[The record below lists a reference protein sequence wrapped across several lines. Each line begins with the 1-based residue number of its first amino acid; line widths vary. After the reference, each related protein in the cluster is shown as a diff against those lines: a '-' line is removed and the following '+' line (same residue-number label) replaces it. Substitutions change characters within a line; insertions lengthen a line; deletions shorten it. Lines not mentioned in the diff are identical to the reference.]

1 MQTIQITKAVRG
13 DQLMDE
19 ILAAIPASERVTV
32 TDGVRSADADS
43 LTVQATDTTVTVA
56 VADDVDL
63 VAVEALIAA
72 HVPVA
77 RVDARAAARQD
88 LLALSQRDDLGA
100 DDLRDAMESIVTALG
115 ITDDG

>member
-1 MQTIQITKAVRG
+1 MQTIQIAKVVRG

-32 TDGVRSADADS
+32 VDGVRSADPDS
-43 LTVQATDTTVTVA
+43 LSVQATGTTVAVA
-56 VADDVDL
+56 VADDIDS
-63 VAVEALIAA
+63 AAIEALVAA
-72 HVPVA
+72 HVPAA
-77 RVDARAAARQD
+77 RVDVRAAARQD

-100 DDLRDAMESIVTALG
+100 DDMRDAMETIVTALG